1 MTKKTSL
8 IEYPCDFTIKIIG
21 TKSSTF
27 EEEIRQII
35 YKHFANGRAIEITTK
50 NSKQNN
56 YLAISATVHAKSQED
71 LDALY
76 MELTKHPDAKMV
88 L

>member
-1 MTKKTSL
+1 MTEKTSL
-8 IEYPCDFTIKIIG
+8 IDYPCDFSIKIIG
-21 TKSSTF
+21 TKSATF

-35 YKHFANGRAIEITTK
+35 YKHFANGKEIKISTN

-56 YLAISATVHAKSQED
+56 YLAITATVHVKSQED

-76 MELTKHPDAKMV
+76 MELTKHPETKMV